1 MRIRDIFI
9 VMIACLGLG
18 GCGGG
23 THTQPVSPQE
33 FYTQQPMAEAPGS
46 GVDQPGQVPLRDTQ
60 SQPPPPPPASNGDG
74 GRISEAVR
82 AELQRHPNVPL
93 EPTTQPQL
101 PATEPSTMPTMTA
114 STEPVFP
121 PGQYMTVG
129 TLIAEV
135 NGKPIYANKV
145 LRECALTLR
154 DYARE
159 YDRDRFEI
167 AARQEIERERDVQV
181 ANELELAAA
190 QRNLSSDDRHLAY
203 NLAVQWADHQINQA
217 GSVEAARA
225 RALAQGKTFEEE
237 EQNQENIFLVEL
249 YYTRMIDARVQ
260 VTASDERDFYK
271 THLVSDFSKPEVAHV
286 FILHTDP
293 SDLGEEVARNH
304 LEDYRRQVLG
314 GADFAALAAQF
325 NSPAFRA
332 EMTIFRNSFAL
343 RKVVDA
349 IWRLS
354 PGQVSDIVED
364 RGGLYLIKLISR
376 DEGGV
381 QSFDD
386 EKVQD
391 AIYETLKQNQVRK
404 LRQAQLQ
411 RLQDSAIVNTDPSL
425 VDATLDMAMQ
435 NYSRWAK
442 R

>member
-1 MRIRDIFI
+1 
-9 VMIACLGLG
+9 
-18 GCGGG
+18 
-23 THTQPVSPQE
+23 
-33 FYTQQPMAEAPGS
+33 
-46 GVDQPGQVPLRDTQ
+46 
-60 SQPPPPPPASNGDG
+60 
-74 GRISEAVR
+74 
-82 AELQRHPNVPL
+82 
-93 EPTTQPQL
+93 
-101 PATEPSTMPTMTA
+101 
-114 STEPVFP
+114 
-121 PGQYMTVG
+121 
-129 TLIAEV
+129 
-135 NGKPIYANKV
+135 
-145 LRECALTLR
+145 
-154 DYARE
+154 
-159 YDRDRFEI
+159 
-167 AARQEIERERDVQV
+167 V

-190 QRNLSSDDRHLAY
+190 ERNLSSDDRHLAY

-225 RALAQGKTFEEE
+225 RALAEGKTFQEE
-237 EQNQENIFLVEL
+237 EQNQENLFLVEL

-271 THLVSDFSKPEVAHV
+271 SHLVSDFSKPEVAHV

-391 AIYETLKQNQVRK
+391 AIYETLKSNQVRK
-404 LRQAQLQ
+404 LRQEQLQ